1 MLVLT
6 RRIGEEIQI
15 GEEIRIM
22 VVAVKGEK
30 VRIGIEAPT
39 SIPVLRKEILARRE
53 VATSGVDM

>member
-39 SIPVLRKEILARRE
+39 SIPVLRKEILTRQE
-53 VATSGVDM
+53 VAASAR